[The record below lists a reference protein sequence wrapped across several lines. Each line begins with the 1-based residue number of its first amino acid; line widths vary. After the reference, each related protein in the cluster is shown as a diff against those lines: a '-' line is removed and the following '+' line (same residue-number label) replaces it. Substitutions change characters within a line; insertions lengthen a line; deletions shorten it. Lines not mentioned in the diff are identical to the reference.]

1 MKLINKTK
9 QKVYVNGDILLLEQ
23 SYSDSLRPVTF
34 SITSDVGNGI
44 ITMKEG
50 KVSSIKSY
58 KDLKINESKDDSGEK
73 LITLSV

>member
-58 KDLKINESKDDSGEK
+58 KDLKITESKDDSGEK